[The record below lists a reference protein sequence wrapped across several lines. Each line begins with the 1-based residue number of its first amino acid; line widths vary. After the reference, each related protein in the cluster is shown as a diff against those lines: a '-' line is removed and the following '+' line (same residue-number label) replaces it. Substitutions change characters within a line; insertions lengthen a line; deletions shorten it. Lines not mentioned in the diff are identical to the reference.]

1 MGVGLPHV
9 GFKQCQ
15 LMLGAVEGFS
25 HVGTPA
31 TTFDSSLVGLA
42 HFTRTLQSFRRSRFG
57 LLPLGK
63 ASKET

>member
-1 MGVGLPHV
+1 MRVGLPHV

-15 LMLGAVEGFS
+15 LMLGAVKGFS
-25 HVGTPA
+25 QVSAPA
-31 TTFDSSLVGLA
+31 ATFDSSLVGLA
-42 HFTRTLQSFRRSRFG
+42 HFTRTLQSFRSSRFG